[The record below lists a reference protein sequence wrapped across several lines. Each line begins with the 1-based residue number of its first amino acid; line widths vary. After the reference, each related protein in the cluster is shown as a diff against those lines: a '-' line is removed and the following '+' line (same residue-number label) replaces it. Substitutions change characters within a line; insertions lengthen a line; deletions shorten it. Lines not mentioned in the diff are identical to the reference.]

1 MNRRWPI
8 CTTQDRTDG
17 DGHDIGQ
24 QMLPSFQGT
33 RVGERLEMGDKRG
46 QLRARLCHF
55 AASMQSMSR
64 AGSDAGPEQT
74 EELISNTKCVRAPVP
89 VDCRDCK
96 SSRRVPQ
103 VQAALL
109 SGIYL

>member
-1 MNRRWPI
+1 MNRRWSI

-33 RVGERLEMGDKRG
+33 RVGERLEMGDQRG

-74 EELISNTKCVRAPVP
+74 EELISN
-89 VDCRDCK
+89 
-96 SSRRVPQ
+96 
-103 VQAALL
+103 LNF
-109 SGIYL
+109 SGRSGVFLM